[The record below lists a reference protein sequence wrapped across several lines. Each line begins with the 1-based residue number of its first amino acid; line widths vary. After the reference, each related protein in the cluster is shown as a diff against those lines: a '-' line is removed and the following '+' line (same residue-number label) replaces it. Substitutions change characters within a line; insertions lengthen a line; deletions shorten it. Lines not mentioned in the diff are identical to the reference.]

1 MALLRINVEPAPYV
15 RPLINIG
22 ATLDIPTGF
31 YLEGLYGDH
40 ILNGGLGA
48 TTAVVGIGNNFK
60 STVNNYMMLSACD
73 RIFQSVPDTSMFTYD
88 TENNIH
94 QNRLTKFA
102 SRFTSFKDIDVIKEG
117 IWTVTDKTKYPGAEK
132 VQEIIK
138 EFWQFKRDN
147 AKDITFETPFLD
159 GNRKPITILLPT
171 FGCIDSFSDFQTS
184 NILKIMDE
192 NELGDSGN
200 NAIHMRQGLAKTQ
213 FLIETNNTAP
223 AVSHYVL
230 LTAQVGKAP
239 QMQQGPGPQIP
250 VKKLQYL
257 KNGDVIKGVTDK
269 FFFYMSNAWHAYNA
283 APIMNDAT
291 KTPLYP
297 KNSEDNEV
305 GDTDLNIVRITQLR
319 GKAGPTGYTLE
330 IIVSQKE
337 GVLPSLTEFHY
348 IKNYNYYGL
357 IGNKQNYALALL
369 PDVKLSR
376 TTVRGKLDTN
386 PILARAMNITSEM
399 AQLREYYK
407 FDSDILCSPEQ
418 LRTDIEALGYDWNE
432 LLNTRSWWTVNHYD
446 FPLPALSTWDLL
458 MMRLGRYH
466 PYWMDENK
474 KRLPKYNRYL
484 TPQ

>member
-1 MALLRINVEPAPYV
+1 MLRINATPAPYV

-22 ATLDIPTGF
+22 ATFDIPTGF
-31 YLEGLYGDH
+31 YLTGKYGDH
-40 ILNGGLGA
+40 ILNAGLGA

-60 STVNNYMMLSACD
+60 STVMNYMMLSACN
-73 RIFQSVPDTSMFTYD
+73 RIYCVNPNTSMFTYD

-94 QNRLTKFA
+94 QHRLSGFA
-102 SRFTSFKDIDVIKEG
+102 SRFSSFTDTDVIREG
-117 IWTVTDKTKYPGAEK
+117 IWTVTDKTIYPAAEK
-132 VQEIIK
+132 VQEVIK
-138 EFWQFKRDN
+138 EFWNTKKER
-147 AKDITFETPFLD
+147 AKEITVETPFLD
-159 GNRKPITILLPT
+159 SHKNPIRVLLPT
-171 FGCIDSFSDFQTS
+171 FGAVDSFSDFQTG
-184 NILKIMDE
+184 NILKIMED

-200 NAIHMRQGLAKTQ
+200 NTIHMRQGLAKMQ

-239 QMQQGPGPQIP
+239 QMQTGPGPQIP

-269 FFFYMSNAWHAYNA
+269 FFFYMSNAWHAFNA

-297 KNSEDNEV
+297 KNQEDNEV
-305 GDTDLNIVRITQLR
+305 GDTDLNVVRVTQLR
-319 GKAGPTGYTLE
+319 GKAGPTGYSLE
-330 IIVSQKE
+330 IVVSQKE
-337 GVLPSLTEFHY
+337 GVLPGLTEFHY

-376 TTVRGKLDTN
+376 TTVRGKLDNN
-386 PILARAMNITSEM
+386 PLLARAMNITSEM

-407 FDSDILCSPEQ
+407 IDSDILCSPEQ
-418 LRTDIEALGYDWNE
+418 LRSDLEGMGYDWNE
-432 LLNTRSWWTVNHYD
+432 LLNTRGWWTIDHYEY
-446 FPLPALSTWDLL
+446 PLPALSTWDLL
-458 MMRLGRYH
+458 MMRLGKYH

-474 KRLPKYNRYL
+474 KRLPKYSQYL
-484 TPQ
+484 VAQ